1 MKERYKC
8 AVTIQNEL
16 MFFKRYGENEEEVRK
31 ELEVFISEAYGV
43 SPTII
48 SVEKDKTYLHKKKE
62 EEIAHAQYSRLR
74 FNPVRS

>member
-8 AVTIQNEL
+8 AVMIQNEP

-31 ELEVFISEAYGV
+31 ELEAFISEAYGA
-43 SPTII
+43 SSTIV
-48 SVEKDKTYLHKKKE
+48 SVEKDKTYLYKK

-74 FNPVRS
+74 FNSVRS

>member
-8 AVTIQNEL
+8 AVMIQNEP

-31 ELEVFISEAYGV
+31 ELEAFISEAYGA

-48 SVEKDKTYLHKKKE
+48 SVEKDKTYLHKE
-62 EEIAHAQYSRLR
+62 ERGDCRCLVFSVTVQSC
-74 FNPVRS
+74 S

>member
-43 SPTII
+43 SPMII
-48 SVEKDKTYLHKKKE
+48 SVEKDKTYLYKKKE
-62 EEIAHAQYSRLR
+62 EEIAHA
-74 FNPVRS
+74 

>member
-8 AVTIQNEL
+8 AVTIQNEP

-31 ELEVFISEAYGV
+31 ELEAFISETYGV

>member
-31 ELEVFISEAYGV
+31 ELEAFVSEAYGA

-48 SVEKDKTYLHKKKE
+48 SVEKDKTYLHKKE
-62 EEIAHAQYSRLR
+62 EEIAYA
-74 FNPVRS
+74 

>member
-8 AVTIQNEL
+8 AVTIQNEP

-31 ELEVFISEAYGV
+31 ELEAFISEAYGA

-62 EEIAHAQYSRLR
+62 EEEIAHA
-74 FNPVRS
+74 

>member
-8 AVTIQNEL
+8 AVTIQNEP

-31 ELEVFISEAYGV
+31 ELEAFISEAYGA
-43 SPTII
+43 SPTIV

-62 EEIAHAQYSRLR
+62 EEIAHA
-74 FNPVRS
+74 

>member
-31 ELEVFISEAYGV
+31 ELEAFISETYGV

-48 SVEKDKTYLHKKKE
+48 SVEKDKTYLHKKNE
-62 EEIAHAQYSRLR
+62 EEIAHA
-74 FNPVRS
+74 

>member
-8 AVTIQNEL
+8 VVTIQNEP
-16 MFFKRYGENEEEVRK
+16 MIFKRYGENEEEVRK
-31 ELEVFISEAYGV
+31 ELEAFISEAYGA

-48 SVEKDKTYLHKKKE
+48 FVEKDKTYLHEKK

>member
-8 AVTIQNEL
+8 VVAIRNEP
-16 MFFKRYGENEEEVRK
+16 MIFKRYGENEEEVRK
-31 ELEVFISEAYGV
+31 ELEAFVSEAYGV

-62 EEIAHAQYSRLR
+62 EIAHA
-74 FNPVRS
+74 